1 MNKNTKFEGEKKKK
15 SQKEPKMYILTARV
29 TRSKLLNL
37 SELEIMPTTRIAR
50 ISILVFLDTCER
62 ATKSG
67 AQKMPIL
74 LNIKLYISL

>member
-1 MNKNTKFEGEKKKK
+1 
-15 SQKEPKMYILTARV
+15 MYIFTARI

-37 SELEIMPTTRIAR
+37 SELEIMPTTITRILR

-67 AQKMPIL
+67 ARKISIL
-74 LNIKLYISL
+74 LIRVFYVC

>member
-1 MNKNTKFEGEKKKK
+1 
-15 SQKEPKMYILTARV
+15 MYILTARV

-62 ATKSG
+62 DTKSG